1 MTINKKYLPLTQEE
15 LEKRTIMEKY
25 CSKHIKQ
32 SDWAIKL
39 WISIRQFRRLVKS
52 YKEQWD
58 IWLMHWLRGKNSNH
72 HKDKKKELEIIE
84 IMNET
89 IYHDFWPTFLSE
101 ELAKRGIKISVESL
115 RKLMIREGKRE
126 GKKQRDMQLR
136 NRRQRKAI
144 IWEMIQYDGSYHH
157 WFEERLDEE
166 FCLLVAIDDATG
178 KLMQLWMSDNEWWVN
193 TIVFWIRYILRRW
206 VPESIYVDR
215 FATYKVNNKK
225 ATDDREL
232 VTQFER
238 CLRKLWCKL
247 IKANSPQAKW
257 RVERA
262 NQTLQDRMVKMMRLD
277 WISDIDSANKR
288 MEEVYIPR
296 HNKKF
301 WVKSEIS
308 WDKHRILTKE
318 EKDVLKRTF
327 SLEETRVVQRDYV
340 IQYKNRFYQL
350 KPERITRM
358 YTKSRCIIQ
367 ETMDWEIQVLA
378 NEKIIPYIE
387 IDAKG
392 RKLEQAILRWNIYQ
406 QKLEKTREKEIRRDE
421 ERHIISKQIQARAR
435 AEKLIEKLKISRL
448 S

>member
-257 RVERA
+257 RVERS

-350 KPERITRM
+350 QPEWITRM

>member
-144 IWEMIQYDGSYHH
+144 TWEMIQYDWSYHY

-257 RVERA
+257 RVERS

-350 KPERITRM
+350 QPEWITRM

>member
-1 MTINKKYLPLTQEE
+1 
-15 LEKRTIMEKY
+15 
-25 CSKHIKQ
+25 
-32 SDWAIKL
+32 
-39 WISIRQFRRLVKS
+39 
-52 YKEQWD
+52 
-58 IWLMHWLRGKNSNH
+58 
-72 HKDKKKELEIIE
+72 
-84 IMNET
+84 
-89 IYHDFWPTFLSE
+89 
-101 ELAKRGIKISVESL
+101 
-115 RKLMIREGKRE
+115 
-126 GKKQRDMQLR
+126 
-136 NRRQRKAI
+136 
-144 IWEMIQYDGSYHH
+144 MIQYDGSYHH

-257 RVERA
+257 RVERS

-350 KPERITRM
+350 QPEWITRM

>member
-1 MTINKKYLPLTQEE
+1 MIQQN
-15 LEKRTIMEKY
+15 
-25 CSKHIKQ
+25 
-32 SDWAIKL
+32 WADLL
-39 WISIRQFRRLVKS
+39 WVGLRQFQRLIKS
-52 YKEQWD
+52 YKEQWE
-58 IWLMHWLRGKNSNH
+58 IGLIHWLRGRTSNH

-84 IMNET
+84 IMNEK
-89 IYHDFWPTFLSE
+89 IYHDFWPTFLNE
-101 ELAKRGIKISVESL
+101 ELVKRGIEISVESL

-126 GKKQRDMQLR
+126 WKKQRDMQLR

-144 IWEMIQYDGSYHH
+144 TWEMIQYDWSYHY

-257 RVERA
+257 RVERS

-350 KPERITRM
+350 QPEWITRM

>member
-350 KPERITRM
+350 QPEWITRM

>member
-144 IWEMIQYDGSYHH
+144 TWEMIQYDGSYHH

-257 RVERA
+257 RVERS

-350 KPERITRM
+350 QPEWITRM

-406 QKLEKTREKEIRRDE
+406 QKLEKTREKEIRRNE